1 MQIIIYILQT
11 LIQIYKIFEKID
23 HDFSADDIFFTH
35 PANYF
40 SSIWLVAPLV
50 SKLPSAVQGRVLKAA
65 GAVLE
70 EVNWASVGRSR
81 GRPSGAS
88 HLLSHQPFLSLV
100 LTCLRGQDEQREG
113 LLASLHSQ
121 LMHFLMVA
129 RDERTAAKEGPAGGV
144 TSGSGDS
151 EPGRGR
157 GEGCTRGADAALMQ
171 DALQLRFSL
180 VGGMF
185 DTIQR
190 STAST
195 TEWALLLLQLIAH
208 GVIDLHN
215 NR

>member
-1 MQIIIYILQT
+1 
-11 LIQIYKIFEKID
+11 
-23 HDFSADDIFFTH
+23 
-35 PANYF
+35 
-40 SSIWLVAPLV
+40 
-50 SKLPSAVQGRVLKAA
+50 
-65 GAVLE
+65 
-70 EVNWASVGRSR
+70 VNWTSVGRSR
-81 GRPSGAS
+81 GRPSGTS
-88 HLLSHQPFLSLV
+88 NLLSHQPFLSLV

-121 LMHFLMVA
+121 LTQFLVVA
-129 RDERTAAKEGPAGGV
+129 RDERTASKEGAANGGA
-144 TSGSGDS
+144 GSGGEM

-157 GEGCTRGADAALMQ
+157 GEGGARGADAALMQ

-215 NR
+215 NRLGLIFNLNSALDLLYTYSCKTVL